1 MFFSDTAD
9 FKLKLPGSVPQTN
22 TKTSS
27 SVTPNTQQMLD
38 TGRELIYELNDIR
51 RDPKRLIPQL
61 KADLNKFKPDGS
73 ISKNGYSFATK

>member
-1 MFFSDTAD
+1 
-9 FKLKLPGSVPQTN
+9 
-22 TKTSS
+22 
-27 SVTPNTQQMLD
+27 MLD